1 MISTYDVRKWV
12 NENEKSPY
20 YEKEGKS
27 ISFSACKNHISL
39 YAGVEA
45 IEYFTLE
52 LKGFVTKKNA
62 IYFPY
67 EKALPIELIEKIAK

>member
-1 MISTYDVRKWV
+1 MRLDKYLKVSEI
-12 NENEKSPY
+12 
-20 YEKEGKS
+20 
-27 ISFSACKNHISL
+27 
-39 YAGVEA
+39 EA

-67 EKALPIELIEKIAK
+67 EKALPIELIEKIAKWCLSE